1 VEGIMTQ
8 KPGDDVLAQTRH
20 EELDRLLDAL
30 GPAEPPADLL
40 ANVMQ
45 QVKTTTPAAATSR
58 TTMHGHR
65 DNLTDGGTGMGKKV
79 MWGLA
84 AAAALA
90 LIVMKFTGF
99 PPMGDGTEGT
109 VGAAKRYQ
117 APQMTP
123 SDVAVA
129 PDEAQAFLQ
138 SDTFDRLIKDED
150 TRQMLANPSFRS
162 ALASAEF
169 RSALAS
175 PEMAKALSSPELR
188 QALSSPELRQALSSP
203 ELRQALSSPELR
215 QALSSAELRQALA
228 SPELRLAL
236 ANQGFA
242 RALANPG
249 LAQAMASPRMAAAL
263 ASPALRAALNN
274 PGFAKALGSPQMVQ
288 ALGMSSR

>member
-1 VEGIMTQ
+1 VQTQ
-8 KPGDDVLAQTRH
+8 H

-30 GPAEPPADLL
+30 GPAEPPSDLL
-40 ANVMQ
+40 TNVMR
-45 QVKTTTPAAATSR
+45 QVKVTTPAAATSR
-58 TTMHGHR
+58 TAMPGHR
-65 DNLTDGGTGMGKKV
+65 DNLTHGGTGMGMGKKV

-117 APQMTP
+117 APQMAP

-150 TRQMLANPSFRS
+150 TRQMLANPSFRG

-169 RSALAS
+169 RSAS
-175 PEMAKALSSPELR
+175 PAEMMK
-188 QALSSPELRQALSSP
+188 
-203 ELRQALSSPELR
+203 
-215 QALSSAELRQALA
+215 
-228 SPELRLAL
+228 
-236 ANQGFA
+236 
-242 RALANPG
+242 
-249 LAQAMASPRMAAAL
+249 
-263 ASPALRAALNN
+263 ALRAPN
-274 PGFAKALGSPQMVQ
+274 
-288 ALGMSSR
+288 

>member
-8 KPGDDVLAQTRH
+8 KPGDDGLVQTRH
-20 EELDRLLDAL
+20 EELDRLLEAL

-45 QVKTTTPAAATSR
+45 QVKATTPAAAASR
-58 TTMHGHR
+58 TAMHEHR
-65 DNLTDGGTGMGKKV
+65 HNLTDGGTGMGKKV

-90 LIVMKFTGF
+90 LIVMRFTGF

-175 PEMAKALSSPELR
+175 PEMAKALSSPEIRL
-188 QALSSPELRQALSSP
+188 ALSSP

-228 SPELRLAL
+228 SPELRQVL

-249 LAQAMASPRMAAAL
+249 LAQSMASPRMAAAL

>member
-8 KPGDDVLAQTRH
+8 RPGNDGLVQTQH
-20 EELDRLLDAL
+20 DELDRLLDAL
-30 GPAEPPADLL
+30 GPAEPPADFLEG
-40 ANVMQ
+40 VMR
-45 QVKTTTPAAATSR
+45 QVKATTPAAPSLTA
-58 TTMHGHR
+58 MPEHR
-65 DNLTDGGTGMGKKV
+65 DNHAHGGTGMGKKV

-99 PPMGDGTEGT
+99 PPTGDGTEGT

-117 APQMTP
+117 APQMTA

-150 TRQMLANPSFRS
+150 TRQMLANPSFRG

-175 PEMAKALSSPELR
+175 PEMMRALSNPELR
-188 QALSSPELRQALSSP
+188 QALANPQM
-203 ELRQALSSPELR
+203 
-215 QALSSAELRQALA
+215 RQALA
-228 SPELRLAL
+228 SPEMTQAL
-236 ANQGFA
+236 ASPAFA
-242 RALANPG
+242 RALADPA

-263 ASPALRAALNN
+263 ASPALRQALNN
-274 PGFAKALGSPQMVQ
+274 PGFAKALGSPQMAQ

>member
-1 VEGIMTQ
+1 MTQ
-8 KPGDDVLAQTRH
+8 RPGDDGFVQTQH

-40 ANVMQ
+40 ANVIQ
-45 QVKTTTPAAATSR
+45 QVKATTPAAATSR
-58 TTMHGHR
+58 TAMPEHR
-65 DNLTDGGTGMGKKV
+65 DNLTQGGTGMGKKV

-117 APQMTP
+117 APQMVA

-150 TRQMLANPSFRS
+150 TRQLLANPSFRG
-162 ALASAEF
+162 ALANAEF
-169 RSALAS
+169 RSALA
-175 PEMAKALSSPELR
+175 SPELR
-188 QALSSPELRQALSSP
+188 QALSSPELRQALADP
-203 ELRQALSSPELR
+203 Q
-215 QALSSAELRQALA
+215 LRQALA
-228 SPELRLAL
+228 TPEMRQAL
-236 ANQGFA
+236 ARA
-242 RALANPG
+242 AVRKALAHPD
-249 LAQAMASPRMAAAL
+249 L
-263 ASPALRAALNN
+263 
-274 PGFAKALGSPQMVQ
+274 
-288 ALGMSSR
+288 

>member
-1 VEGIMTQ
+1 MTQ
-8 KPGDDVLAQTRH
+8 KPGEDGLVQTQH

-40 ANVMQ
+40 ANVMR
-45 QVKTTTPAAATSR
+45 QVKATPPAAATSR
-58 TTMHGHR
+58 TATHEHR

-99 PPMGDGTEGT
+99 PPMGEGTEGT

-117 APQMTP
+117 APQMAP

-129 PDEAQAFLQ
+129 PDEAQTFLQ
-138 SDTFDRLIKDED
+138 SDTFDHLIKDED
-150 TRQMLANPSFRS
+150 TRQMLANPSFRG
-162 ALASAEF
+162 ALASPEF

-188 QALSSPELRQALSSP
+188 QALSSPELRQALSRP

-215 QALSSAELRQALA
+215 QV
-228 SPELRLAL
+228 L
-236 ANQGFA
+236 ANQAFA

>member
-8 KPGDDVLAQTRH
+8 KPGDDVLPQTQH
-20 EELDRLLDAL
+20 EELDRLLDTL

-45 QVKTTTPAAATSR
+45 QVKATTPAAAASR
-58 TTMHGHR
+58 TAMHEHR

-117 APQMTP
+117 APQMAP

-169 RSALAS
+169 RSAVAS

-215 QALSSAELRQALA
+215 QALSSAELRQALS

-236 ANQGFA
+236 SNQAFA

-263 ASPALRAALNN
+263 ASPALRVALNN

>member
-1 VEGIMTQ
+1 MTQ
-8 KPGDDVLAQTRH
+8 RPGDDGLVQTQH
-20 EELDRLLDAL
+20 DELDRLLDAL
-30 GPAEPPADLL
+30 GQAEPPADFLED
-40 ANVMQ
+40 VMR
-45 QVKTTTPAAATSR
+45 QVKATTPAAATSR
-58 TTMHGHR
+58 TAMPEHR
-65 DNLTDGGTGMGKKV
+65 DNLTHGGTGMGKKV

-117 APQMTP
+117 APQMAA
-123 SDVAVA
+123 SDVALA

-150 TRQMLANPSFRS
+150 TRQMLANPSFRG

-169 RSALAS
+169 RSALAT
-175 PEMAKALSSPELR
+175 PEMMKALSSPELR
-188 QALSSPELRQALSSP
+188 QALASPQLRQAL
-203 ELRQALSSPELR
+203 A
-215 QALSSAELRQALA
+215 SAELRQAL
-228 SPELRLAL
+228 STPEMKQAL
-236 ANQGFA
+236 ASAAFA
-242 RALANPG
+242 KVLADPS

-274 PGFAKALGSPQMVQ
+274 PGFAKALGTPQMVQ

>member
-1 VEGIMTQ
+1 MESIMTQ
-8 KPGDDVLAQTRH
+8 RPGDDGLVQTQH

-40 ANVMQ
+40 ANVMR
-45 QVKTTTPAAATSR
+45 QVKATMPAAATSR
-58 TTMHGHR
+58 TAMPGHR
-65 DNLTDGGTGMGKKV
+65 DDLTHGGTGMGMGKKV

-84 AAAALA
+84 AAAALT

-117 APQMTP
+117 APQIGAG
-123 SDVAVA
+123 DVAVA
-129 PDEAQAFLQ
+129 PDEAQAFMQ

-150 TRQMLANPSFRS
+150 TRQMLANPSFRG

-169 RSALAS
+169 RSALAT
-175 PEMAKALSSPELR
+175 PEMMKALSSPELR
-188 QALSSPELRQALSSP
+188 LALASPQLRQALATP
-203 ELRQALSSPELR
+203 EMRQAL
-215 QALSSAELRQALA
+215 ASAELRQAL
-228 SPELRLAL
+228 STPEMKQAL
-236 ANQGFA
+236 ASAAFA
-242 RALANPG
+242 KVLADPS

-263 ASPALRAALNN
+263 ASPTLRAALNN
-274 PGFAKALGSPQMVQ
+274 PGFAKALSSPQMAQ

>member
-8 KPGDDVLAQTRH
+8 RPGNDGLVQTQH
-20 EELDRLLDAL
+20 DELDRLLDAL
-30 GPAEPPADLL
+30 GPAEPPADFLEG
-40 ANVMQ
+40 VMR
-45 QVKTTTPAAATSR
+45 QVKATTPAAPSLTA
-58 TTMHGHR
+58 MPEHR
-65 DNLTDGGTGMGKKV
+65 DNHAHGGTGMGKKV

-99 PPMGDGTEGT
+99 PPTGDGTEGT

-117 APQMTP
+117 APQMTA

-150 TRQMLANPSFRS
+150 TRQMLANPSFRGG
-162 ALASAEF
+162 LASAEF

-175 PEMAKALSSPELR
+175 PEMMRALSNPELR
-188 QALSSPELRQALSSP
+188 QALANPQMRQALANP
-203 ELRQALSSPELR
+203 EMRQAL
-215 QALSSAELRQALA
+215 ASAELRQALA
-228 SPELRLAL
+228 SPEMTQAL
-236 ANQGFA
+236 ASPAFA
-242 RALANPG
+242 RALADPA

-263 ASPALRAALNN
+263 ASPALRQALNN
-274 PGFAKALGSPQMVQ
+274 PGFAKALGSPQMAQ

>member
-8 KPGDDVLAQTRH
+8 RPGNDGLVQTQH
-20 EELDRLLDAL
+20 DELDRLLDAL
-30 GPAEPPADLL
+30 GPAEPPADFLEG
-40 ANVMQ
+40 VMR
-45 QVKTTTPAAATSR
+45 QVKATTPAAPSLTA
-58 TTMHGHR
+58 MPEHR
-65 DNLTDGGTGMGKKV
+65 DNHAHGGTGMGKKV

-99 PPMGDGTEGT
+99 PPTGDGTEGT

-117 APQMTP
+117 APQMTAR
-123 SDVAVA
+123 DVAVA

-150 TRQMLANPSFRS
+150 TRQMLANPSFRG

-175 PEMAKALSSPELR
+175 PEMMRALSNPELR
-188 QALSSPELRQALSSP
+188 QALANPQMRQALANP
-203 ELRQALSSPELR
+203 EMRQAL
-215 QALSSAELRQALA
+215 ASAELRQALA
-228 SPELRLAL
+228 SPEMTQAL
-236 ANQGFA
+236 ASPAFA
-242 RALANPG
+242 RALADPA

-263 ASPALRAALNN
+263 ASPALRQALNN
-274 PGFAKALGSPQMVQ
+274 PGFAKALGSPQMAQ

>member
-1 VEGIMTQ
+1 VEGIMTRRPEDEGLDSSQ
-8 KPGDDVLAQTRH
+8 HD
-20 EELDRLLDAL
+20 ELDKLLEAL

-40 ANVMQ
+40 PTVLQ
-45 QVKTTTPAAATSR
+45 QVKAMASAHSAMP
-58 TTMHGHR
+58 GHR

-117 APQMTP
+117 APQIAA
-123 SDVAVA
+123 SDVSVA

-162 ALASAEF
+162 ALASPEF

-175 PEMAKALSSPELR
+175 PEVAK
-188 QALSSPELRQALSSP
+188 
-203 ELRQALSSPELR
+203 ALSSPELR

-228 SPELRLAL
+228 
-236 ANQGFA
+236 NQAFA

-249 LAQAMASPRMAAAL
+249 LAQALASPRMAAAL
-263 ASPALRAALNN
+263 ATPALRAALNN
-274 PGFAKALGSPQMVQ
+274 PGFAKALGSPQMAQ